1 MGSNFIQKDTH
12 IGTFQ
17 INDKTANLPIDCSQ
31 DCRFSM
37 IVQNKDGQPQLEENA
52 QLEAGEQ
59 VLTFDL
65 SRLKNGSYDAWIEV
79 DGKTFIRNFTIE
91 TGEED
96 GFFNKMKKLFS

>member
-1 MGSNFIQKDTH
+1 MGSNIIQKETH
-12 IGTFQ
+12 IGPFQ
-17 INDKTANLPIDCSQ
+17 IIGTNANLPVDCSQ
-31 DCRFSM
+31 SCRFSM

-59 VLTFDL
+59 VLSFDL
-65 SRLKNGSYDAWIEV
+65 SRLKKGNYDAWIEL

-91 TGEED
+91 ADEEA